1 MPAPHRPVGRIGT
14 ALVVLLALVLLAT
27 SAPALAALVGEVIGA
42 KNSKVYHLYPE
53 ECGTARRINA
63 ENVIRFASADEAE
76 RAGRR
81 LCKTCETLRAKRQLD
96 GGDGKPGGEPVRP
109 GEKREN
115 RSRPPLTTQPTTA
128 GVPFTSDVP
137 QFARVTAVLSGG
149 TVELDIGE
157 KVRLIGVA
165 CPAEGQ
171 ALADEAVRSIH
182 EQTRGRTVRLSQD
195 SAVGNAAPRDSL
207 GRLAVYL
214 TPQPDGRD
222 LGGELIFQG
231 FAWLDREARFDR
243 RAEYARHEE
252 AAWQDHRGIWKPLPG
267 EAGRRE
273 VVTGRFAP
281 HYHDPRCPHVA
292 HLTGVVKMTVNE
304 AKNRRLPPC
313 PLYRGKEK
321 PGG

>member
-1 MPAPHRPVGRIGT
+1 MAAPASPVGRIAT
-14 ALVVLLALVLLAT
+14 ALVVFVATVLLAT
-27 SAPALAALVGEVIGA
+27 SALAIATLLGEVIGA

-53 ECGTARRINA
+53 ECGTAKRINA
-63 ENVIRFASADEAE
+63 ENIIRFASADEAE

-81 LCKTCETLRAKRQLD
+81 LCKACETLRAKRELN
-96 GGDGKPGGEPVRP
+96 DGKLTGEPARSNKK
-109 GEKREN
+109 GEN
-115 RSRPPLTTQPTTA
+115 SSHPPPASQPFTG
-128 GVPFTSDVP
+128 GVPSGSGVP
-137 QFARVTAVLSGG
+137 QFARVTAVLPGG

-157 KVRLIGVA
+157 KVRLFGVA

-171 ALADEAVRSIH
+171 ALANETVRFID

-195 SAVGNAAPRDSL
+195 PEAADAAPRDSL

-231 FAWLDREARFDR
+231 FAWVDREARFDR

-252 AAWQDHRGIWKPLPG
+252 AAWRDHRGIWKPLSG
-267 EAGRRE
+267 EAGKRE

-281 HYHDPRCPHVA
+281 YYHDAKCPHVP

-304 AKNRRLPPC
+304 AKNRRLLPC
-313 PLYRGKEK
+313 PLYRVREK
-321 PGG
+321 QGG